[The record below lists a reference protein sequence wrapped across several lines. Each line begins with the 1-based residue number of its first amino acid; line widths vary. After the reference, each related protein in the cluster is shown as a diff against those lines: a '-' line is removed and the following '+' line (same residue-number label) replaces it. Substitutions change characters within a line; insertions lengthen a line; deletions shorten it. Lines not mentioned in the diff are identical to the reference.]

1 VGSAKS
7 RERTAALEPARRAE
21 SNVQQGRPG
30 RAASRRQSPPVDLV
44 VDRLDQDNQAGDLL
58 RAKLV
63 EIMRVRSIEDQP
75 RDVFN
80 ARCQYAA
87 SARIDTALGGVQ
99 VGPRDVRRVF
109 LDCQARAHRAH
120 AIGLTIHV

>member
-44 VDRLDQDNQAGDLL
+44 IDRLDQDYQASDLL
-58 RAKLV
+58 RAELV
-63 EIMRVRSIEDQP
+63 EIMRVRRSEDQP
-75 RDVFN
+75 RDFFN

-99 VGPRDVRRVF
+99 VGVVTCDECF
-109 LDCQARAHRAH
+109 SIARH
-120 AIGLTIHV
+120 ALIVPTRSD